1 MRTMTSRPR
10 GLLLGVALAA
20 LLACTGCG
28 EKVITVKGK
37 VLKGG
42 QPLVVSE
49 DTYVTL
55 SFVPEG
61 AAAAEGA
68 ASANSARFDQKTGTY
83 TVALKPGK
91 YRTMLVVVPSK
102 AEGKAEGK
110 KAGAAP
116 AAKGPPGGGKTAPKV
131 NAPRPVRSDKVY
143 DLAKDQD
150 LDIEVPG

>member
-1 MRTMTSRPR
+1 MRTMTSRLR
-10 GLLLGVALAA
+10 GLFLGIALAA

-42 QPLVVSE
+42 QPMVVSV

-61 AAAAEGA
+61 AAAAEGT
-68 ASANSARFDQKTGTY
+68 ASAHSAKFDQKTGTY
-83 TVALKPGK
+83 TVSLKPGK
-91 YRTMLVVVPSK
+91 YRTMLVVALPP

-110 KAGAAP
+110 RAG
-116 AAKGPPGGGKTAPKV
+116 GPPGAKAALKV
-131 NAPRPVRSDKVY
+131 NAPGRPVKSDKVY
-143 DLAKDQD
+143 DLTKDQD
-150 LDIEVPG
+150 LDIEVTG